1 MRSALLAGLATLMI
15 VAPACAR
22 DATPE
27 AGGGEDAAG
36 ILFVTNKG
44 EDTVSRI
51 SLADGEETQRSA
63 SCANPHELA
72 LSPDQAH
79 VALGCYGGSA
89 VEIFRAAD
97 LTRIG
102 TVELGENARPHGLVW
117 HESGTLIATGQGRG
131 SVFVVRDPLS
141 DTPQVTEIPALD
153 GGPHMIAVSAD
164 AATAWGAAVDSGE
177 VARIDLAAG
186 EVTHRRAL
194 GGNTEAVALSPDG
207 SALWVG
213 ANTADKVW
221 RLDPA
226 TLEPQAEIATG
237 RFPIR
242 IAVHP
247 GGAWAVTSNLR
258 DGSLSVIDTSD
269 NTLARTIAVSGEAGA
284 GQVTLIFSP
293 DGERL
298 YLAETGANMVAEI
311 DFASGE
317 VLRRMPAGEA
327 GDGLAVTR

>member
-1 MRSALLAGLATLMI
+1 MRSLLSAGLAALLI
-15 VAPACAR
+15 GAPACAR
-22 DATPE
+22 ETAGAADDA
-27 AGGGEDAAG
+27 GV
-36 ILFVTNKG
+36 LFVTNKG
-44 EDTVSRI
+44 EGSVWRI
-51 SLADGEETQRSA
+51 SLASGEAMQRSE

-72 LSPDQAH
+72 LSPDGLH
-79 VALGCYGGSA
+79 VALGCYSGSA

-117 HESGTLIATGQGRG
+117 HGSGALIATGQGRG

-164 AATAWGAAVDSGE
+164 GTTAWGAAVESGE
-177 VARIDLAAG
+177 VARIDLVAG
-186 EVTHRRAL
+186 EVTHRRVL

-242 IAVHP
+242 IAMHP
-247 GGAWAVTSNLR
+247 GGGRAVTSNLR
-258 DGSLSVIDTSD
+258 DGTLSVIDTSD
-269 NTLARTIAVSGEAGA
+269 NTLARTIAVSGEGGA

-298 YLAETGANMVAEI
+298 YLAETGVNMVAEI

-317 VLRRMPAGEA
+317 TLRRLPAGEA